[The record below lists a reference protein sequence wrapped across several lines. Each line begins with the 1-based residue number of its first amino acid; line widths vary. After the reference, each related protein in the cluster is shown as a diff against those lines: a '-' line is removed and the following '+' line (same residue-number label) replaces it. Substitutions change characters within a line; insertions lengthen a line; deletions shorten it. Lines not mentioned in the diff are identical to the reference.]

1 MNINMQSQKYYYSNQ
16 NILKNLTFSRIL
28 ILFRLFILYYIEY

>member
-1 MNINMQSQKYYYSNQ
+1 MNINIHSQKYYYSKQ

-28 ILFRLFILYYIEY
+28 ILFRLIILYYIEY